1 MHLSRAQQALLRQQ
15 IKGRRDRILSD
26 TKAKPDL
33 HKPITMGDVMRDFS
47 LNTYKQRKYE

>member
-1 MHLSRAQQALLRQQ
+1 MHITKAQQHQLRQMVKAQ
-15 IKGRRDRILSD
+15 RDRILSD